1 MRLTRAR
8 DASAPL
14 EPGPIATGRRWD
26 LECLNCGARLHGQFC
41 SDCGQRAVPPHP
53 SVRELVG
60 DAVSEF
66 SGWDGK
72 FAETVRTLLGRPGE
86 LTRQWLEGRRAH
98 YISPLR
104 LYLTASLLFFVV
116 QAAAPELG
124 GRKNI
129 EVTSPGQTAPDRV
142 AAATRKTMRERGTLT
157 PAERDSA
164 IAAVAKAP
172 WWARPLMQRGIEDPV
187 GYQESI
193 RRIIP
198 RTFFALLPFYAGI
211 LALFYR
217 RRNYPEHLYFAIHL
231 HAFVFLALMIP
242 DLTKFTGSAGLAAA
256 VGALAVVWVMLY
268 SLLALKRVYGGG
280 WPGTLA
286 RAVGIMALYLL
297 VAIPVLVT
305 AVYIA
310 AIT

>member
-8 DASAPL
+8 DASVPL
-14 EPGPIATGRRWD
+14 EPGPMASERRWD

-53 SVRELVG
+53 TVRQLVG

-72 FAETVRTLLGRPGE
+72 FAETIRTLLRSPGE
-86 LTRQWLEGRRAH
+86 LTRQWLDGRRAH

-124 GRKNI
+124 NR
-129 EVTSPGQTAPDRV
+129 ETVQVASTGQTNPDRV
-142 AAATRKTMRERGTLT
+142 AAATTKTMREHKSLT

-164 IAAVAKAP
+164 LAAVAKAP
-172 WWARPLMQRGIEDPV
+172 WWAQPLMRRGVEDPE
-187 GYQESI
+187 GYKASI

-242 DLTKFTGSAGLAAA
+242 DLAKFTGSNLVAA
-256 VGALAVVWVMLY
+256 VVGAIAVTWVVLY
-268 SLLALKRVYGGG
+268 SLVALKRVYGGG

-286 RAVGIMALYLL
+286 KAFGIMTLYFMIA
-297 VAIPVLVT
+297 VPVLVG
-305 AVYIA
+305 AIYMA
-310 AIT
+310 AML